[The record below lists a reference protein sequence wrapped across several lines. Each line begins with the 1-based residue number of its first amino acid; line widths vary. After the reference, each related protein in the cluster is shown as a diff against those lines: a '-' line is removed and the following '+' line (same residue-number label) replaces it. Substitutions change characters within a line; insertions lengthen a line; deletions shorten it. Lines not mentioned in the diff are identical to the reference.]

1 MDRLNNVERNYI
13 AAATV
18 DIPGFSPRLSSGSLF
33 EKRDYDGNC
42 GPSSNV
48 CTTSSL
54 SITCCPKDYDC
65 FIDDGYWRCELN
77 PLGLTRGQKIG
88 IGIGVTVAFFLL
100 LAAALVI
107 FCCCCRKAAKIASAA
122 VNNSNNNQHG
132 MVPPPVI
139 YGNTAAPYDPVGA
152 QLAHQQP
159 GPPPT
164 QEPKLYGEGG
174 GYYHPQQAYDPY
186 VQQQQQQ
193 HPTMPYQPTQTPAP
207 PYQPS
212 SAGTYPQNPY

>member
-1 MDRLNNVERNYI
+1 MMVIVARMYLSHLPIDLCYI
-13 AAATV
+13 LYCILLILILQTH
-18 DIPGFSPRLSSGSLF
+18 S
-33 EKRDYDGNC
+33 
-42 GPSSNV
+42 SSNV

-174 GYYHPQQAYDPY
+174 GYYHPQQGEWGGFR
-186 VQQQQQQ
+186 V
-193 HPTMPYQPTQTPAP
+193 
-207 PYQPS
+207 
-212 SAGTYPQNPY
+212 